1 MHWSDRYVGLPHVA
15 QGRGPQAF
23 DCLGLLIRV
32 QADVFQRHV
41 SDPECSLA
49 QGLRPENRAIL
60 ESQVAPVEPGAVLPG
75 DALLFRVGGR
85 ALHVGIAI
93 NQQLM
98 LHSYRFA
105 ATVESWV
112 GPHWSGKLAGVY
124 RFV

>member
-1 MHWSDRYVGLPHVA
+1 MHWSDRFVGLPHA
-15 QGRGPQAF
+15 ERGRGPVAF

-32 QADVFQRHV
+32 QSDVFGRAIE
-41 SDPECSLA
+41 DPGCSMA
-49 QGLRPENRAIL
+49 QGLHPRNRAIL
-60 ESQVAPVEPGAVLPG
+60 ERQVVEVPADATQPG

-85 ALHVGIAI
+85 ALHVGTVI
-93 NQQLM
+93 NAQLM

-112 GPHWSGKLAGVY
+112 GPSWSGKLVGIY